1 MELCNGDMLSSK
13 ISIYFQRYLN
23 PDINSWKQGVNT
35 LLTQFPVNTNNRQVL
50 YLTTIDMFAPYD
62 QDFAREL
69 AMRYAKEY
77 PQSIYAKQAL
87 ANAPKGSPV
96 AGEEAPLISLPGVD
110 GKTIHLK
117 SLRGKVVLLDFWAS
131 WCGPCRQENPNVVR
145 AYNTYKSK
153 GFTVFSVSLDDN
165 KEKWQAAI
173 AKDGLVWPNHVSD
186 LKGWKSSAAALY
198 NVKGIPATFLLD
210 KKGVIVATNLRGEA
224 LEQKLKELL
233 NE

>member
-1 MELCNGDMLSSK
+1 LR
-13 ISIYFQRYLN
+13 F
-23 PDINSWKQGVNT
+23 V
-35 LLTQFPVNTNNRQVL
+35 
-50 YLTTIDMFAPYD
+50 
-62 QDFAREL
+62 
-69 AMRYAKEY
+69 KEY
-77 PQSIYAKQAL
+77 PKSSYALKAL

-96 AGEEAPLISLPGVD
+96 VGEEAPLFSLNNVD
-110 GKTIHLK
+110 GKPVTLK

-131 WCGPCRQENPNVVR
+131 WCGPCRQENPNVVK

-153 GFTVFSVSLDDN
+153 GFTVCSVSLDDN

-186 LKGWKSSAAALY
+186 LKGWKSSAASLY

-233 NE
+233 TE